1 MTTATPGSSPPPPP
15 GADEPPDKSEGELAY
30 WSGRKEAEGELL
42 NSWYQG
48 FYTAH
53 FGLTAADYA
62 DLKVLDIGCG
72 PRGSLEWADGARERV
87 GVDPLADRYLQLGA
101 SDHKMTYVTAPAEAI
116 PYEDGHFDIVCSF
129 NSLDH
134 VDDLEGAIGEI
145 KRLTRPGGLF
155 LLITDVHDEPTPQEP
170 ICFDWDITD
179 RFAPELVP
187 QSIRCWEKPVGM
199 YASVTAAVPFDH
211 SDAARR
217 YGVLSARFV
226 RMRPAEDDPADG
238 LAEPPDGS
246 NLGQLPRGRP

>member
-1 MTTATPGSSPPPPP
+1 MAIATLGSPPPRPP
-15 GADEPPDKSEGELAY
+15 EANDAPDKSEGELAY
-30 WSGRKEAEGELL
+30 WSGRKQAEGELL
-42 NSWYQG
+42 NSWYEG

-53 FGLTAADYA
+53 FGLTVADYA
-62 DLKVLDIGCG
+62 GQKVLDIGCG
-72 PRGSLEWADGARERV
+72 PRGSLEWAAGARERV
-87 GVDPLADRYLQLGA
+87 GVDPLADRYLKLGA
-101 SDHKMTYVTAPAEAI
+101 SDHKMTYVAAPAEAI
-116 PYEDGHFDIVCSF
+116 PYADGHFDIVCSF

-179 RFAPELVP
+179 RFAPELIP
-187 QSIRCWEKPVGM
+187 QSIRCWEKGAGM
-199 YASVTAAVPFDH
+199 YASVAAAVPFDH

-226 RMRPAEDDPADG
+226 RVDG
-238 LAEPPDGS
+238 LAKPSGGS
-246 NLGQLPRGRP
+246 NLGRLPRGRP